1 MRDINQA
8 IGKADGI
15 FACENGDCGCTAHD
29 VIDEYK
35 GIWLVECFVC
45 GTKVRMP
52 AVKGVSVSKKAG
64 SDFVFR
70 DGRFAGIEISEVASL
85 EVGMEYLKWAAEEH
99 PRNFVKEACRSWL
112 DSQKVAR

>member
-8 IGKADGI
+8 IAKADGI
-15 FACENGDCGCTAHD
+15 FACENGDCGCTVHD

-52 AVKGVSVSKKAG
+52 AV
-64 SDFVFR
+64 
-70 DGRFAGIEISEVASL
+70 
-85 EVGMEYLKWAAEEH
+85 
-99 PRNFVKEACRSWL
+99 
-112 DSQKVAR
+112 